1 MKFET
6 ISTKFVCSFWKV
18 CIGIPFEW
26 VFYPL
31 IILQHVALVVSIT
44 MVEWF
49 MQNFQMLT
57 SNITNHIHWFHYQ
70 SHQKSLI
77 YWESFMFTVAD
88 VSLPKIWFSLES
100 GNFIMAK
107 KYCLFLE
114 VTGSFISFLRKYLQN
129 TQACLTIVCLFVCLP
144 VVLSCKSGV
153 PWGKVAS
160 SAHHSNNYTGAF
172 PQGNH
177 HTSIYH
183 RNALCTF

>member
-1 MKFET
+1 MRVYICQCYSLNSSHPYPPPLRPQVCSLLGSSGYSFLILDQNSVNSSFWNVSNFNVKFET
-6 ISTKFVCSFWKV
+6 ISTKFVCSFWKI

-31 IILQHVALVVSIT
+31 INLQHIALVVSII

-88 VSLPKIWFSLES
+88 VSLPKF
-100 GNFIMAK
+100 
-107 KYCLFLE
+107 
-114 VTGSFISFLRKYLQN
+114 
-129 TQACLTIVCLFVCLP
+129 
-144 VVLSCKSGV
+144 
-153 PWGKVAS
+153 
-160 SAHHSNNYTGAF
+160 
-172 PQGNH
+172 
-177 HTSIYH
+177 
-183 RNALCTF
+183 